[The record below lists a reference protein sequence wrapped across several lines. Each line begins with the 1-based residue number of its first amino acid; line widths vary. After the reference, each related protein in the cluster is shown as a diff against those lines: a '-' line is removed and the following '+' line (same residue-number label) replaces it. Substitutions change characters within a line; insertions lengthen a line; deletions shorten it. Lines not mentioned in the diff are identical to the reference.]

1 MEKDMDD
8 GWINGTSALRG
19 IVESGM
25 GKSLDFNIIRLQIA
39 AFLRKK
45 GCYCLGT
52 DRVHGR
58 EKIILVS
65 YRDESGQIQTE
76 SISELPSYT
85 RSRPVNTW

>member
-1 MEKDMDD
+1 MDGGRMND
-8 GWINGTSALRG
+8 TSALRG

-39 AFLRKK
+39 KFLRKK
-45 GCYCLGT
+45 GCYSLGT

-58 EKIILVS
+58 ENIILVS

-76 SISELPSYT
+76 SVSELPSYT
-85 RSRPVNTW
+85 RSHNINIW